1 MLAEEIQRTVNAKIK
16 PFYWTGSN
24 KTEAHDYLRSCIQN
38 CNFFVNQAFKQLIVN
53 DFGNM
58 RRYIS
63 NTGKISYSAPHTSD
77 GHSDITSA
85 IVLALQAIH
94 DNPVSFSM
102 PSTYMRSSPLG
113 SI

>member
-1 MLAEEIQRTVNAKIK
+1 M
-16 PFYWTGSN
+16 
-24 KTEAHDYLRSCIQN
+24 
-38 CNFFVNQAFKQLIVN
+38 NQAFKQLIVN

-85 IVLALQAIH
+85 IVLALKAIK
-94 DNPVSFSM
+94 DNPVSFSL
-102 PSTYMRSSPLG
+102 PSAYQRYSAFGGVTSMFR
-113 SI
+113 